1 MRVKFQ
7 QRCVRCKKN
16 MVPMHSGRQFPI
28 CSQCQLKEIN
38 QPISNRK
45 MAKFF
50 DIPHDLY
57 EHSSFLRSIKSHFL
71 RFGSLTT
78 SQRSTFIK
86 VVKELKLHPPVVVKK
101 TEFSMPGIPSDDAST
116 ALLVNA
122 VRELLK
128 KDSPKKRRELLDV
141 LAEYQ
146 RQPLTSEKLVRAV
159 HTLAAKSRGRPK
171 LLLMTKDEVSQVLTE
186 LEG

>member
-1 MRVKFQ
+1 
-7 QRCVRCKKN
+7 

-28 CSQCQLKEIN
+28 CGQCQMKEIN
-38 QPISNRK
+38 QPIDNKK

-50 DIPHDLY
+50 DIPTALY

-86 VVKELKLHPPVVVKK
+86 VVKELKLHPPIAVKK
-101 TEFSMPGIPSDDAST
+101 TEFSMPTPRDDSST

-122 VRELLK
+122 VRDLLK
-128 KDSPKKRRELLDV
+128 NDTPKRRRELLDV
-141 LAEYQ
+141 LAEFQ

-171 LLLMTKDEVSQVLTE
+171 LLLMTKDEVSQVLAE